1 MTGGPPRLKPRRATA
16 MASPC
21 VNVCALHP
29 VSKLCVG
36 CGRTGDEIAAWAR
49 LGDEGRAAVMAELP
63 ARMAAIA
70 PPPPKLF

>member
-1 MTGGPPRLKPRRATA
+1 MSDGPPRLKPRRASA

-21 VNVCALHP
+21 VNVCTLHP

-49 LGDEGRAAVMAELP
+49 LGDAGRAAVMAELP
-63 ARMAAIA
+63 ARMAATA
-70 PPPPKLF
+70 QRPPKLF